1 MKAVQKMDFCPACQ
15 GYSELKKCSSYC
27 INVMKGCLVFHI
39 EMQTHWDDLLVA
51 ISVLS
56 ERLQGPF
63 DLGKYYLSIFF
74 ICK

>member
-1 MKAVQKMDFCPACQ
+1 MKAVQKMNFCPACQ
-15 GYSELKKCSSYC
+15 GFSELKTCSSYC

-39 EMQTHWDDLLVA
+39 EMQTHWDNLLTA

-63 DLGKYYLSIFF
+63 DLGKYYLFF
-74 ICK
+74 FVNNF

>member
-63 DLGKYYLSIFF
+63 DLGKYYLSIFY